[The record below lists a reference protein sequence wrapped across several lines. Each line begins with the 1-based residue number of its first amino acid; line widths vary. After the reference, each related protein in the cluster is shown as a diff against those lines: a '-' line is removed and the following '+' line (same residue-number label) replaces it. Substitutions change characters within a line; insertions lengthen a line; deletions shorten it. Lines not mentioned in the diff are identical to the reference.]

1 MTYQDKTCKDQ
12 SHQSGFT
19 LLEVL
24 IAVVVLSLGLLGA
37 AALQIKGLQSA
48 HSAYQR
54 TVASIIAADAAERL
68 WLDMHDGAMTAAT
81 VTGIETAWIN
91 QWQTSDVTLPDLRG
105 AIEPDGGLFTIRVS
119 WAEGRFADADIRDE
133 DGQLLTSRS
142 EFVYHTRIFPPR

>member
-1 MTYQDKTCKDQ
+1 MEQRDRIHANKRDQ
-12 SHQSGFT
+12 VGFT

-68 WLDMHDGAMTAAT
+68 WLDMHDGVINVAT
-81 VTGIETAWIN
+81 VETAWISH
-91 QWQTSDVTLPDLRG
+91 WQTSNVSLPDLDG
-105 AIEPDGGLFTIRVS
+105 EIEPNGGLFTITVN
-119 WAEGRFADADIRDE
+119 WAEGRFADADILDA